1 MMVTN
6 VKGSYEERLVVLK
19 LRTLEDRRLRG
30 DMIETYKILTG
41 KSKVSLETWFCLAQ
55 EKDDA
60 VNTRATK
67 GFLNLVLS
75 PVPQSDLRK
84 NFFSHRVVSF
94 WNALPDRIKKSNTTN
109 MFKASYDSFPGY

>member
-1 MMVTN
+1 MVTN

-67 GFLNLVLS
+67 GFLNLVLL

-84 NFFSHRVVSF
+84 NFFSHRVVPF

-109 MFKASYDSFPGY
+109 MFKASYDSFTGY